1 MLRIVIGGISIIL
14 SLAVLFSL
22 SSSILTALLVLSV
35 VLLVLGIE
43 RISAGVVMPHDKRS
57 RLVNIVL
64 GLAIIA
70 FSILLMEFPIF
81 ASSIL
86 VVIGA
91 VALLLSGIARII
103 NGASSKDSGLHRAFL
118 IGVGI
123 FSLAIS
129 SIVFAHPISGII
141 LLTIILAVNLMI
153 IGIEII
159 VHGASGRK
167 NVYSSSS
174 AGLGEI
180 K

>member
-1 MLRIVIGGISIIL
+1 MQILESPPWLRMLRIVIGGISIIL
-14 SLAVLFSL
+14 SLAVLISL
-22 SSSILTALLVLSV
+22 SSSVLTALLVLSV

-118 IGVGI
+118 IGVGALSI
-123 FSLAIS
+123 AVSALVIAKPFGFGVAFLVILIS
-129 SIVFAHPISGII
+129 IAFF
-141 LLTIILAVNLMI
+141 
-153 IGIEII
+153 
-159 VHGASGRK
+159 ASG
-167 NVYSSSS
+167 VEMMV
-174 AGLGEI
+174 LGI
-180 K
+180 TKR

>member
-118 IGVGI
+118 IGVGALSI
-123 FSLAIS
+123 AVSALVIAQPFGFGVAFLVILIS
-129 SIVFAHPISGII
+129 IAFF
-141 LLTIILAVNLMI
+141 
-153 IGIEII
+153 
-159 VHGASGRK
+159 ASG
-167 NVYSSSS
+167 VEMMV
-174 AGLGEI
+174 LGI
-180 K
+180 TKR

>member
-1 MLRIVIGGISIIL
+1 MESPPWLRMLRIVIGGISIIL

-118 IGVGI
+118 IGVGALSI
-123 FSLAIS
+123 AVSALVIAKPFGFGVAFLVILIS
-129 SIVFAHPISGII
+129 IAFF
-141 LLTIILAVNLMI
+141 
-153 IGIEII
+153 
-159 VHGASGRK
+159 ASG
-167 NVYSSSS
+167 VEMMV
-174 AGLGEI
+174 LGI
-180 K
+180 TKR

>member
-1 MLRIVIGGISIIL
+1 MQILESPPWLRMLRIVIGGISIIL
-14 SLAVLFSL
+14 SLVVLISL

-43 RISAGVVMPHDKRS
+43 RISAGVVMPHSKRS

-64 GLAIIA
+64 GLVIIA
-70 FSILLMEFPIF
+70 FSIVLMEFPIF

-118 IGVGI
+118 IGVGALSI
-123 FSLAIS
+123 AVSTLVIARPFEFGLAFFVILIS
-129 SIVFAHPISGII
+129 IAF
-141 LLTIILAVNLMI
+141 L
-153 IGIEII
+153 
-159 VHGASGRK
+159 ASG
-167 NVYSSSS
+167 VEMMV
-174 AGLGEI
+174 LGI
-180 K
+180 TKR

>member
-14 SLAVLFSL
+14 SLVVLISL

-43 RISAGVVMPHDKRS
+43 MISAGVVMPHDKRS

-70 FSILLMEFPIF
+70 FSIVLMEFPIF

-118 IGVGI
+118 IGVGALSI
-123 FSLAIS
+123 AVSALVIAKPFGFGVAFLVILIS
-129 SIVFAHPISGII
+129 IAFF
-141 LLTIILAVNLMI
+141 
-153 IGIEII
+153 
-159 VHGASGRK
+159 ASG
-167 NVYSSSS
+167 VEMMV
-174 AGLGEI
+174 LGI
-180 K
+180 TKR